1 MKNIFVLTTAILFSG
16 ISLLGQ
22 GIFESLTTSD
32 EKNEE
37 KPSINLGGYVRGS
50 AYGGSEYYDYSNL
63 FGEFAL
69 QGSLKKGKTFFYGE
83 VRFIDGLFYNERESF
98 VDLTEAY
105 AGYQSD
111 RFSAYIGNQIVSW
124 GRTDGF
130 NPTNNITP
138 VDYFFLTSDNDD
150 QLLSNFLLRTKIN
163 LTPSIELDLIAIPF
177 FKESVYRY
185 DLFSISEQAAFVDAK
200 PIDKTF
206 KNSSI
211 AARLNFELPAAGF
224 SLSYFRGYDPFYG
237 IKINSIQLFPSVR
250 INYIPDFY
258 LKNTIGG
265 DFAIPIKQTILR
277 GEAAL
282 NITENYKNQMHIP
295 NPDVSYVFGIERNI
309 FGYIAIVQ
317 YVGKF
322 TLDYKELTTP
332 ILTDPNNQAEL
343 MQYAYDMI
351 NYESEMVNRRIFNQQ
366 EQTNHAIM
374 LIINKSFA
382 YDLLDARMTGYSNF
396 TTEEYLIR
404 PEISYKLT
412 DELSLSAGSH
422 LMFGPEES
430 MFNYSGKVLNGGF
443 ISLKASF

>member
-1 MKNIFVLTTAILFSG
+1 MISFS
-16 ISLLGQ
+16 SFSQ
-22 GIFESLTTSD
+22 GLFESLTTSD
-32 EKNEE
+32 EKSEE
-37 KPSINLGGYVRGS
+37 KPSISLGGYVRGS
-50 AYGGSEYYDYSNL
+50 AYGGSESFDYSTV

-69 QGSLKKGKTFFYGE
+69 QGNLKKGKTFFYGE
-83 VRFIDGLFYNERESF
+83 VRFLDGLFFNDRESY

-111 RFSAYIGNQIVSW
+111 RFSAYIGNQIISW

-138 VDYFFLTSDNDD
+138 VDYFFLTPDNDD
-150 QLLSNFLLRTKIN
+150 QLLSNFLVRTKIN
-163 LTPSIELDLIAIPF
+163 LSQSVELDLIAIPF

-185 DLFSISEQAAFVDAK
+185 DLFNISEQADFADAK

-211 AARLNFELPAAGF
+211 AARLNFELSKAGF

-237 IKINSIQLFPSVR
+237 IKVNNIQLFPNVR
-250 INYIPDFY
+250 INYIPTFY
-258 LKNTIGG
+258 LKNTIGA
-265 DFAIPIKQTILR
+265 DFATPINQTILR

-295 NPDVSYVFGIERNI
+295 NPDISYVLGIERNI
-309 FGYIAIVQ
+309 FGYVAILQ
-317 YVGKF
+317 YVGKY
-322 TLDYKELTTP
+322 TLDYYDLTEP
-332 ILTDPNNQAEL
+332 IITDPNDQAEL
-343 MQYAYDMI
+343 MQYAYDII
-351 NYESEMVNRRIFNQQ
+351 NYESELVNRRIFNQQ
-366 EQTNHAIM
+366 EKTNHAIM

-382 YDLLDARMTGYSNF
+382 YDLLDTRISGYYNF
-396 TTEEYLIR
+396 TSEEYLIR

-412 DELSLSAGSH
+412 DELSLSVGAH
-422 LMFGPEES
+422 LMFGPEKS

-443 ISLKASF
+443 LSLKASF